1 MAFGLLARLAVAKES
16 LIRGTLLNPQV
27 HILELFPVIVPQR
40 RQNAPVL
47 ERRVPQYFG
56 IGPVK
61 RRIIAETRFSRR
73 LLGAASLYQQL
84 LGQCY
89 PLMKEIIKY
98 CSSGSLPENL
108 IHMVLAEKESLRKL
122 IQGNIFLHMAV
133 QVQQNPRNGIRG
145 SGMKSGSGG
154 I

>member
-1 MAFGLLARLAVAKES
+1 M
-16 LIRGTLLNPQV
+16 
-27 HILELFPVIVPQR
+27 
-40 RQNAPVL
+40 
-47 ERRVPQYFG
+47 PQYFG

-98 CSSGSLPENL
+98 RSSGSLPENL

-133 QVQQNPRNGIRG
+133 QVQQNPCNGIRG
-145 SGMKSGSGG
+145 SGMKSGAGG
-154 I
+154 V